1 LQSVIVL
8 RLFGTPDLRTASDA
22 KAHSVLAQ
30 AKHVALLAVAASA
43 RSSSVR
49 RDRVIGLLWP
59 ELDDDRARNA
69 LSKAIHNCRRAL
81 GDEVLIGRFAEEIG
95 VDAGKWSVDVWDFE
109 DAIGRGAYGDAL
121 AIYRSGE
128 FMEGFHVP
136 DASGLE
142 HWIDAERA
150 RLRRRA
156 IEAASSLVA
165 NAERDGDAT
174 SATAHMR
181 LLSDLSP
188 FDEQVLRRRL
198 TFLDR
203 NADRAGAISAFTE
216 FAERMR
222 RELDALPS
230 PETLA
235 LVESIRQRSDA
246 PPGHVSKA
254 NGNDVSIARSA
265 SSASTEPLSH
275 PPERTVPASTKPRPR
290 LSRGTALLV
299 AGSGLALVAT
309 LVATSMSGGPDP
321 KPGSVIVTPF
331 VNVGGDSALMYFG
344 EMVADQLSAAL
355 TLNGVADVADSRARA
370 RLGLSVASDGFVADQ
385 ERLAALAREVGATT
399 IITGNYYRA
408 GDSLMVYA
416 ALRGPGRNDE
426 PVRFQT
432 EMGPLSDPVR
442 VLSRLE
448 QRLLG
453 AVASLRDARMT
464 ASTSTAT
471 RTPSFAA
478 YSEYVAGMKAYI
490 AFDHETAAQRFER
503 AYKLD
508 SNFVAIV
515 PVLQEA
521 LAVTGH
527 QERADSILA
536 ALGER
541 RLLLTPF
548 DQVQLDYTNAWSV
561 RDREAMYK
569 AARIMTTLAPHS
581 PDAQQRLGF
590 AAATTNRFEEAVDA
604 YSRVDFKRGWTYQ
617 SSWLALRFHLTSLH
631 LLGRYPQQLELV
643 RAWQRE
649 HPSDNVACGFEL
661 SAMAPRAPLAEMT
674 RVLNGCFTR
683 AGVVDSASVSLY
695 RQQVSLELLAHGRR
709 EDAVQFARP
718 AVEWARRKSHAA
730 PDSMGFKIVL
740 GMSLLQVGAW
750 EEALALWE
758 PLARSRPNNNPP
770 RFAANTAIA
779 AAQLGQTALVEEMLA
794 RLTGQDELVQFQR
807 ARVLASLNRKEEAM
821 AALRT
826 AVAKGVSPAELVHT
840 NVSFE
845 SLRDLPEFQALFSP
859 RK

>member
-1 LQSVIVL
+1 MIVL
-8 RLFGTPDLRTASDA
+8 RLFGPPDLRTASDA

-43 RSSSVR
+43 RTSSVR

-81 GDEVLIGRFAEEIG
+81 GEEVLIGRFAEEIG

-109 DAIGRGAYGDAL
+109 DAIGRGAYGDAI

-136 DASGLE
+136 DASELE

-156 IEAASSLVA
+156 IEAVSSLVA
-165 NAERDGDAT
+165 NAERDGDAIG
-174 SATAHMR
+174 ATAHLR

-235 LVESIRQRSDA
+235 LVESIRQRADA
-246 PPGHVSKA
+246 LPGDMSKA
-254 NGNDVSIARSA
+254 NGNGVSIVRST
-265 SSASTEPLSH
+265 SSASTEPLSQ
-275 PPERTVPASTKPRPR
+275 PPERTVPASTRPRPR
-290 LSRGTALLV
+290 LSRGAALLV

-309 LVATSMSGGPDP
+309 LVSTSMTPRPDP
-321 KPGSVIVTPF
+321 EPGSVIVTPF
-331 VNVGGDSALMYFG
+331 VNVGADSTLMYFG
-344 EMVADQLSAAL
+344 EMVADHLSTAL
-355 TLNGVADVADSRARA
+355 TNNGVADVADSRARA
-370 RLGLSVASDGFVADQ
+370 RLGLSVASAGFVADQ

-408 GDSLMVYA
+408 GDSLVVYA
-416 ALRGPGRNDE
+416 AIRGRDNSDE
-426 PVRFQT
+426 PVRLPA
-432 EMGPLSDPVR
+432 ELGPMRDPVQ

-453 AVASLRDARMT
+453 AVASLRDTRMT

-471 RTPSFAA
+471 RPPSFAA
-478 YSEYVAGMKAYI
+478 YSEYVAGMKAYV
-490 AFDHETAAQRFER
+490 AFDFEAAAQRFER
-503 AYKLD
+503 AYALD

-515 PVLQEA
+515 PVLREA
-521 LAVTGH
+521 LTLSGRHA
-527 QERADSILA
+527 RSDSMLA
-536 ALGER
+536 ALGDR

-548 DQVQLDYTNAWSV
+548 DRAQLDYTTALNGG
-561 RDREAMYK
+561 DREAMYQ
-569 AARIMTTLAPHS
+569 AARVMTTLAPHS
-581 PDAQQRLGF
+581 PDAQESLGF

-604 YSRVDFKRGWTYQ
+604 YSRVDFRRGWSYQ
-617 SSWLALRFHLTSLH
+617 SSWRALRFHLTSLH
-631 LLGRYPQQLELV
+631 FLGRYPEQLELV
-643 RAWQRE
+643 RAWRKE

-661 SAMAPRAPLAEMT
+661 GAMAPRAPLAEMT

-683 AGVVDSASVSLY
+683 AGVVDSQAVSLY
-695 RQQVSLELLAHGRR
+695 RQQTALELLAHGRR
-709 EDAVQFARP
+709 KDAVQFAQP
-718 AVEWARRKSHAA
+718 AVEWARRKSLAA
-730 PDSMGFKIVL
+730 PDSFKILL

-750 EEALALWE
+750 DEALALWE
-758 PLARSRPNNNPP
+758 PLARSTPNNNPP

-779 AAQLGQTALVEEMLA
+779 AAHLGQTTLVEEMLA
-794 RLTGQDELVQFQR
+794 RLNGPSALVHFQR
-807 ARVLASLNRKEEAM
+807 ARVLATLNRKEEAM

-826 AVAKGVSPAELVHT
+826 AVDKGVAPADLVHT
-840 NVSFE
+840 NFSFE